1 VTRVISTR
9 QRKHYRLVRCEA
21 FSMHGGHTCAFCSFK
36 LRKGFIRAKAAPD
49 TGPRFVSELHLWL
62 WAVFGF
68 ILLAALL
75 LAIGLAMFLLATCVG
90 RKLARRRREM
100 EAWES

>member
-1 VTRVISTR
+1 
-9 QRKHYRLVRCEA
+9 
-21 FSMHGGHTCAFCSFK
+21 
-36 LRKGFIRAKAAPD
+36 
-49 TGPRFVSELHLWL
+49 VSELHLWL